1 MQATLLLLAFVK
13 LQTLMLFF
21 LCFSAFCEFQCH
33 FYKNKFFIYYGN
45 ILLHFSLEGFK
56 IHKIFSLAT
65 SNKFAIKNNRLM
77 QMSLTFH
84 ETLIKTNRKYE
95 NFKARLSSFS
105 GIKKRKLERK
115 GRGGV
120 GG

>member
-1 MQATLLLLAFVK
+1 MF
-13 LQTLMLFF
+13 
-21 LCFSAFCEFQCH
+21 
-33 FYKNKFFIYYGN
+33 
-45 ILLHFSLEGFK
+45 
-56 IHKIFSLAT
+56 FSLAT

-105 GIKKRKLERK
+105 GIKKLKLERK
-115 GRGGV
+115 GGG
-120 GG
+120 GGGGGIGGLVHFILIIFVYTHKFPI